1 MNLESKMV
9 RLSYKTRRSHQLYT
23 IISGL
28 EKSLDTEEIAAQA
41 FLFYIAGSD
50 TSSSLVAYTLYEL
63 TLNPELMERVK
74 TEISEVLAGNNNEI
88 TYDCL
93 QEMKFLDL
101 CIQETLRKYPG
112 LPILNRICT
121 KDYVI
126 PGSSYTIKEGTSVII
141 SLLGQHRDP
150 AYFPDPESYI
160 PDRFSKEHP
169 NYVAD
174 AYIPFGDG
182 PRNCIGLY
190 Y

>member
-1 MNLESKMV
+1 
-9 RLSYKTRRSHQLYT
+9 
-23 IISGL
+23 
-28 EKSLDTEEIAAQA
+28 LDSEEIAAQA
-41 FLFYIAGSD
+41 LIFYTAGSE

-63 TLNPELMERVK
+63 TLNAELMQRAK
-74 TEISEVLAGNNNEI
+74 ADISEVLTRSNNEI
-88 TYDCL
+88 TYECL

-101 CIQETLRKYPG
+101 CIQETLRKYPA

-126 PGSSYTIKEGTSVII
+126 PGSSYTIREGTAIII

-150 AYFPDPESYI
+150 AYFPDPESYN
-160 PDRFSKEHP
+160 PDRFAKENP

-174 AYIPFGDG
+174 AYIPFGVE

-190 Y
+190 YQIRIIAVDSLKISIIF